1 MIVGGHRL
9 EGEVKISGA
18 KNAVLPIIAA
28 TLLTRSP
35 CLLEGVPDLRDVALM
50 VEVVSSLGAKVRK
63 EGGSLLIDPSGAT
76 PQEIPPQLMQR
87 LRASNLVMGP
97 LLGRR
102 RYFKVAY
109 PGGCAIG
116 SRPMDL
122 HLKGFAAMGATIKEK
137 QGFIEAKA
145 LKLQGADIH
154 LDFPSVGATENL
166 MMAAVLAEG
175 VTLIRNAAREP
186 EIVDLQNFLNKMGAR
201 ICGAGQDIIRI
212 EGVGELAGANHRVI
226 PDRIEAGT
234 YLAAVAGT
242 RGEIF
247 LRGARADHMAAVIAK
262 LREMGAWIKEDTAGV
277 HLKAE
282 RKLKAANCQTLPYP
296 GFPTDM
302 QPQMMA
308 LMSTAEGTSILC
320 ESIFESRF
328 RHAAELR
335 RMGADIKIEGRIAI
349 IHGVPQLSGAIVEA
363 TDLRAGAA
371 LVIAGL
377 MAEGTTYV
385 EGVHHLDRGYER
397 MESKFQGLGAELK
410 REQIG

>member
-1 MIVGGHRL
+1 M
-9 EGEVKISGA
+9 EGEVTISGA
-18 KNAVLPIIAA
+18 KNAVLPIMAA
-28 TLLTRSP
+28 TLLTSSP
-35 CLLEGVPDLRDVALM
+35 CRLEGVPDLRDVSMMA
-50 VEVVSSLGAKVRK
+50 EVIGSLGVKVKRE
-63 EGGSLLIDPSGAT
+63 EGCLWIEPAEAL
-76 PQEIPPQLMQR
+76 PQEIPSPLMRR

-97 LLGRR
+97 LLGRW

-122 HLKGFAAMGATIKEK
+122 HLKGFAAMGASISEK
-137 QGFIEAKA
+137 QGFIEARA
-145 LKLQGADIH
+145 ARLTGADIH

-186 EIVDLQNFLNKMGAR
+186 EIVDLQNFLNKLGAR
-201 ICGAGQDIIRI
+201 VRGAGQDIIYI
-212 EGVGELAGANHRVI
+212 EGVRELRGAAHRVI

-242 RGEIF
+242 KGEIF
-247 LRGARADHMAAVIAK
+247 LRGARAEHMAAVIAK
-262 LREMGAWIKEDTAGV
+262 LREMGASIREDPAGV

-282 RKLKAANCQTLPYP
+282 VRLKAVHCKTLPYP

-302 QPQMMA
+302 QPQFLA
-308 LMSTAEGTSILC
+308 LMSTAEGTSVLC

-335 RMGADIKIEGRIAI
+335 RMGADIRIEGRVAVVR
-349 IHGVPQLSGAIVEA
+349 GVPQLSGAAVEA

-385 EGVHHLDRGYER
+385 EGVHHLERGYEK
-397 MESKFQGLGAELK
+397 MENKFQSLGAQLK
-410 REQIG
+410 REQFA